1 MLDLDSKRRELEE
14 AGTEINDL
22 RLALKPEKMAAEAQA
37 LEAASYAEDFWQ
49 DVDQAQRLQTRLSQ
63 LKKNLEKFAQVEA
76 EYEDLLALL
85 DLIQEEDEPSLAG
98 ELASKE
104 KAWQHQLQELRL
116 QTYFTDKLDASNAL
130 LTLHAGAG
138 GTEACDWVS
147 MLFRM
152 YARWAEHEDL
162 ALEVLDSV
170 DGDEAGLKSISFAIR
185 GEFAYGLLKHE
196 MGVHRLVR
204 ISPFDSSGRR
214 HTSFASLEVLPELDD
229 TIQVDIKEEDLR
241 IDYYRS
247 SGAGGQH
254 VNKTS
259 SAVRLT
265 HLPTNL
271 VVACQNERSQIQNRE
286 MAMRMLKA
294 KLYTLARQQQLAEID
309 DLKGDQKDIAWG
321 NQIRSYVFCPY
332 TLVKDNRTDLQTP
345 DVEGVMDGEL
355 NPFIEA
361 MLAKSAAESRQQEG
375 V

>member
-1 MLDLDSKRRELEE
+1 MLDLDSKRRELED
-14 AGTEINDL
+14 ALTEIEDL
-22 RLALKPEKMAAEAQA
+22 RLALKPDQMAEEAKA
-37 LEAASYAEDFWQ
+37 LEAASYQEDFWQ
-49 DVDQAQRLQTRLSQ
+49 DIDQARKLQTELSR
-63 LKKNLEKFAQVEA
+63 LKKSLEQFAQVEA

-85 DLIQEEDEPSLAG
+85 DLIQEEDDLSLTP
-98 ELASKE
+98 ELETREA
-104 KAWQHQLQELRL
+104 AWQHQLQELRL
-116 QTYFTDKLDASNAL
+116 QTYFTDKLDTSNAI

-138 GTEACDWVS
+138 GTEACDWVN

-152 YARWAEHEDL
+152 YARWAEHEAL
-162 ALEVLDSV
+162 SLEVLDSV
-170 DGDEAGLKSISFAIR
+170 DGEEAGLKSITFAIR
-185 GEFAYGLLKHE
+185 GDYAYGLLKHE

-229 TIQVDIKEEDLR
+229 TIEVEIREEDLR

-259 SAVRLT
+259 SAVRIT
-265 HLPTNL
+265 HIPTNI

-294 KLYTLARQQQLAEID
+294 KLYTLARQQQLAAID
-309 DLKGDQKDIAWG
+309 DLKGEQKDIAWG
-321 NQIRSYVFCPY
+321 SQIRSYVFCPY

-345 DVEGVMDGEL
+345 DVEGVMNGDL
-355 NPFIEA
+355 NPFMEA
-361 MLAKSAAESRQQEG
+361 MLAMSAADDHS
-375 V
+375 